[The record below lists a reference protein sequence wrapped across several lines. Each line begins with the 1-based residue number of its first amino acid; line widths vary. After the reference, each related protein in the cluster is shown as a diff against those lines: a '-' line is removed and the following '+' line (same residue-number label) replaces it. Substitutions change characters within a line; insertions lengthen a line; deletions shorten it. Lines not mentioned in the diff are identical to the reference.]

1 MVIVRAI
8 FDYNGSSDHK
18 IQFVKGDTFE
28 LVDDRDP
35 NWWHVTL
42 PRRQEQELP
51 EHIYVPATYVE
62 KYEDENIPDLPP
74 PPSDAELASISS
86 ENLLKNEPMPKKE
99 DPKSD
104 WMSHEDGNGKT
115 YYFNVKT
122 QISQWKKPDELQ
134 TPPIRRRVSEPG
146 QRGEVRREEQHYA
159 SLLPKG
165 TSSKELRKTVN
176 AGAANS
182 SYSNISHD
190 NTSPY
195 YANLGKGREEYRGEN
210 KRPEKP
216 LKLHQTAGQT
226 TCNENTRRDRKHS
239 SPSASPVNTGPM
251 SPTFTPSPVNG
262 STPKEMFMRQGQREP
277 SPRPYSVAVTSES
290 TPLTPTRR
298 VKRQLSDHQL
308 SAAASTERPA
318 HSARVRTGKK
328 NSFKSRQL
336 SGGEVHDTVVTTSWE
351 LGNSAFHDNT
361 VTISAPHPTTIPKV
375 RVFEEIIYENC
386 ENAQFTLQQILDGY
400 IEDKIGDDIFYICK
414 NTNEKWKLV
423 RNPGE
428 DKIHYFNPLTGE
440 RVWTLPV
447 YQGYSGMDSDSE
459 WSVTGPITD
468 TDTDNEAEFIARYH
482 DYVDM
487 SIDPTFGHDE
497 LSSIAENPSHRTLP
511 TKLEKQEE
519 GGQYLQAKSFSLG
532 RVTQAVNRTFS
543 NPTKPKHGKAL
554 DKRSKSLSDYG
565 RSPVIKCEGTLK
577 RKITKTP
584 PEVKSVEKSWA
595 SFYAILKSNTI
606 YFYKDVKHFK
616 RNEFESACDITND
629 ALVDLEPDKKG
640 IKLIKISKPN
650 GLEMLLRVKAET
662 GVKASTFESWL
673 ENLSGCTG
681 TPYTGL
687 KNSLSTSD
695 ISHHVGSNGHDTDV
709 DRRSILDCK
718 EITKKDIT
726 EFLNKKMKDP
736 TNKSSVQKLLED
748 QGIDIS
754 HLDKSKKKEVLNRLL
769 TSRPSFSDLERKGLI
784 KYTVFGCPLAKLCT
798 RQKVAVPRVLTDCV
812 EAIEYRGLKS
822 GGMYRISGN
831 SASIQK
837 LRFKFDR
844 EETVN
849 LKDEEFDINMLTGF
863 LKLFLR
869 ELPEPVIPF
878 CQYPIVEQAINGD
891 RNGSYEETLTSL
903 KQVVH
908 DLPEPNKST
917 FKYIILHLV
926 RVAHEEENQMDEH
939 NLSIIF
945 GPSLLGNHPDRANLL
960 VDLPIQNTAVEK
972 IITNYRTIFK

>member
-361 VTISAPHPTTIPKV
+361 VTISAPHPTTIPKLGCDCLSVCTCGLASKEFISSPIPISQGTQLQV

-447 YQGYSGMDSDSE
+447 Y
-459 WSVTGPITD
+459 
-468 TDTDNEAEFIARYH
+468 
-482 DYVDM
+482 
-487 SIDPTFGHDE
+487 
-497 LSSIAENPSHRTLP
+497 
-511 TKLEKQEE
+511 
-519 GGQYLQAKSFSLG
+519 
-532 RVTQAVNRTFS
+532 QAVNRTFS

>member
-361 VTISAPHPTTIPKV
+361 VTISAPHPTTIPK
-375 RVFEEIIYENC
+375 
-386 ENAQFTLQQILDGY
+386 
-400 IEDKIGDDIFYICK
+400 
-414 NTNEKWKLV
+414 
-423 RNPGE
+423 
-428 DKIHYFNPLTGE
+428 
-440 RVWTLPV
+440 
-447 YQGYSGMDSDSE
+447 
-459 WSVTGPITD
+459 
-468 TDTDNEAEFIARYH
+468 
-482 DYVDM
+482 
-487 SIDPTFGHDE
+487 
-497 LSSIAENPSHRTLP
+497 
-511 TKLEKQEE
+511 
-519 GGQYLQAKSFSLG
+519 
-532 RVTQAVNRTFS
+532 AVNRTFS

>member
-361 VTISAPHPTTIPKV
+361 VTISAPHPTTIPK
-375 RVFEEIIYENC
+375 
-386 ENAQFTLQQILDGY
+386 QILDGY

-447 YQGYSGMDSDSE
+447 Y
-459 WSVTGPITD
+459 
-468 TDTDNEAEFIARYH
+468 
-482 DYVDM
+482 
-487 SIDPTFGHDE
+487 
-497 LSSIAENPSHRTLP
+497 
-511 TKLEKQEE
+511 
-519 GGQYLQAKSFSLG
+519 
-532 RVTQAVNRTFS
+532 QAVNRTFS

>member
-447 YQGYSGMDSDSE
+447 YQ
-459 WSVTGPITD
+459 
-468 TDTDNEAEFIARYH
+468 
-482 DYVDM
+482 
-487 SIDPTFGHDE
+487 
-497 LSSIAENPSHRTLP
+497 
-511 TKLEKQEE
+511 
-519 GGQYLQAKSFSLG
+519 
-532 RVTQAVNRTFS
+532 AVNRTFS